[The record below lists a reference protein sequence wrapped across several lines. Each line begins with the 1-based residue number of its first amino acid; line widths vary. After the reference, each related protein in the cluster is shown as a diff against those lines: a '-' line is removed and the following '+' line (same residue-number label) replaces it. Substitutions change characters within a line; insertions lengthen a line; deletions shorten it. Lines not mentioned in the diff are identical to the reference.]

1 MDSNG
6 LWFKRSSGN
15 LPLPPSGCGTMEASA
30 MIPTTKSNRPGIHA
44 NANRRPT
51 YERSS
56 RQASMRWGARWARE
70 RGYSAPRPRFLP
82 SRGSGALRVPRGPQ
96 REASLAATNVPSSPP
111 ALANS
116 RFPATKNSPDT
127 RPKCAK
133 NSSIKGQP
141 SRACGETG
149 TTIRAI
155 DAFLTLAVYEVR
167 PG

>member
-1 MDSNG
+1 LEARISLG
-6 LWFKRSSGN
+6 FRYRAGGAQITLFQATI
-15 LPLPPSGCGTMEASA
+15 PP
-30 MIPTTKSNRPGIHA
+30 RPPADLTARQPRALSPSRRAQH
-44 NANRRPT
+44 RRPCAAK
-51 YERSS
+51 SAVGS
-56 RQASMRWGARWARE
+56 PVGQGARV
-70 RGYSAPRPRFLP
+70 SVPRPRFLP